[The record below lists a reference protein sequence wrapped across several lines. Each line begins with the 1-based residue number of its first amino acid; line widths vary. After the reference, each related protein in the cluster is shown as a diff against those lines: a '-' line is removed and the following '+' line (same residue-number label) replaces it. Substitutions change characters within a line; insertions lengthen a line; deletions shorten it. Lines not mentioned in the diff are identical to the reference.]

1 MAFDYIP
8 LWDRY
13 KALFEAM
20 EDDEI
25 GRLVRAMQD
34 YKDGKEPKIVGNE
47 RFIWPSVRNDIDSA
61 RASYEETCRKQR
73 ENGAKGG
80 RPKKADGFEEN
91 PKNPEVFSE
100 TQKSKYKAKQSNT
113 KQINTDSPNGECEK
127 TRVKRFTP
135 PTLAEVQA
143 YVSERQSPVDPQGFI
158 DFYAS
163 KGWMVGKAPMK
174 DWKAACRNAEGWER
188 WHKED
193 SQKGRQP
200 NYQPTSDRIARN
212 SQRLKQLLEEEKRT
226 GYQPTPE
233 RIKKN
238 NEWLD
243 NFLAEQQKEA

>member
-47 RFIWPSVRNDIDSA
+47 RFIWPSVRNDIDTA

-80 RPKKADGFEEN
+80 RPKKAEGSEEN
-91 PKNPEVFSE
+91 PKNPVVFSE

-113 KQINTDSPNGECEK
+113 KQINTNSPNGECDNARE
-127 TRVKRFTP
+127 TRFTP

-143 YVSERQSPVDPQGFI
+143 YVSERHSPVDPQGFI

-163 KGWMVGKAPMK
+163 NGWMVGKTPMK

-188 WHKED
+188 WK
-193 SQKGRQP
+193 KNGRTGKQP
-200 NYQPTSDRIARN
+200 DYQPSMERIRKN
-212 SQRLKQLLEEEKRT
+212 TQRLKQFLEQEERQ
-226 GYQPTPE
+226 GFAASPDRVRE
-233 RIKKN
+233 N
-238 NEWLD
+238 GEWLD
-243 NFLAEQQKEA
+243 KFLEEQAEKEA